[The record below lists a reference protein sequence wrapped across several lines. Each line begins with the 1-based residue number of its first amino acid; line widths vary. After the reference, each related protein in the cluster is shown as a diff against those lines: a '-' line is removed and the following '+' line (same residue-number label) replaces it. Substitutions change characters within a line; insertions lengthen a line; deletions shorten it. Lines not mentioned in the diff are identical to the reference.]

1 MEYKLKTDD
10 VKRRYREYEISGDVS
25 VKSIEPLLGEMK
37 DSVASCDELVVN
49 FVGITEFDTSAL
61 QFFYAVKNSF
71 VRDKKK
77 LRVTCDLAPEV
88 SQLLANCGVSDLA
101 GVLSIKNE

>member
-25 VKSIEPLLGEMK
+25 VKSIEPFLGEMK

-101 GVLSIKNE
+101 GVLSIKDE